1 MRTDKSRAT
10 GRRQKVEMLQ
20 FMQQKIDRLED
31 SGKKSTA
38 HNYRSTLNSFR
49 RLLGSKRVYAE
60 KMDGELMVAYEHW
73 LMEDKPEGKG
83 LLANS
88 SSFYLRHLRTIWHE
102 MQETG
107 VPELGR
113 EDIFKDVFTGTKP
126 TVKRAVP
133 AENIVHLEKVV
144 TRLPEKLEFALSM
157 FLFSYY
163 TRGMSFVDLAHLK
176 KKDIQ
181 GGVLTYVR
189 RKTGKVLHIE
199 LLPEMIMII
208 RRYASEV
215 KDSPYL
221 FPLLTK
227 DGAGYE
233 SALRLQNKR
242 LKRVAKILGLDVKL
256 TTHVARHSWATIAR
270 DKGVDIETICEAL
283 GHSSILVTRIYL
295 AELNSSVINEAN
307 RIVLKRKQGRK
318 IKLYESAR

>member
-20 FMQQKIDRLED
+20 FMLQKIDRLED

-49 RLLGSKRVYAE
+49 RFLGSKRVYAE

-83 LLANS
+83 CDAITRKAGICP
-88 SSFYLRHLRTIWHE
+88 F
-102 MQETG
+102 
-107 VPELGR
+107 
-113 EDIFKDVFTGTKP
+113 DI
-126 TVKRAVP
+126 
-133 AENIVHLEKVV
+133 
-144 TRLPEKLEFALSM
+144 S
-157 FLFSYY
+157 FSYY

-242 LKRVAKILGLDVKL
+242 LKRVAKILGLNVKL

-270 DKGVDIETICEAL
+270 DKGVDY
-283 GHSSILVTRIYL
+283 SYKFK
-295 AELNSSVINEAN
+295 INNHE
-307 RIVLKRKQGRK
+307 
-318 IKLYESAR
+318 

>member
-1 MRTDKSRAT
+1 
-10 GRRQKVEMLQ
+10 
-20 FMQQKIDRLED
+20 
-31 SGKKSTA
+31 
-38 HNYRSTLNSFR
+38 
-49 RLLGSKRVYAE
+49 
-60 KMDGELMVAYEHW
+60 
-73 LMEDKPEGKG
+73 
-83 LLANS
+83 
-88 SSFYLRHLRTIWHE
+88 
-102 MQETG
+102 
-107 VPELGR
+107 
-113 EDIFKDVFTGTKP
+113 
-126 TVKRAVP
+126 
-133 AENIVHLEKVV
+133 
-144 TRLPEKLEFALSM
+144 M

-221 FPLLTK
+221 FPLLAK

-242 LKRVAKILGLDVKL
+242 LKRVAKILGLNVKL

-295 AELNSSVINEAN
+295 AELNSSIINEAN
-307 RIVLKRKQGRK
+307 RIVLKRKQGQK

>member
-1 MRTDKSRAT
+1 METKKKSADKLRGKIVFTAY
-10 GRRQKVEMLQ
+10 
-20 FMQQKIDRLED
+20 MQEKIDRLEE
-31 SGKKSTA
+31 SGKKNTA
-38 HNYRSTLNSFR
+38 HNYRSAQHSF
-49 RLLGSKRVYAE
+49 LEFLDGRVVLIGE
-60 KMDGELMVAYEHW
+60 LDGEQMIAYEKW
-73 LMEDKPEGKG
+73 MSDKRLRE
-83 LLANS
+83 NS
-88 SSFYLRHLRTIWHE
+88 SSCYLRQLRAVWHDAVKE
-102 MQETG
+102 G
-107 VPELGR
+107 LAELWKDPFR
-113 EDIFKDVFTGTKP
+113 DVFTGMKP

-133 AENIVHLEKVV
+133 AGSINLLEEEV
-144 TRLPEKLEFALSM
+144 TRLPKKLEFALSM

-181 GGVLTYVR
+181 GGVLTYIR

-208 RRYASEV
+208 KRYASEV
-215 KDSPYL
+215 KDSSYL
-221 FPLLTK
+221 FPLLSK
-227 DGAGYE
+227 DGEGYE

-242 LKRVAKILGLDVKL
+242 LKRIATVLGLNVKL

-270 DKGVDIETICEAL
+270 DRGVDIETICEAL

-307 RIVLKRKQGRK
+307 KIVLKRKQGQK

>member
-1 MRTDKSRAT
+1 MKTDKDCVA
-10 GRRQKVEMLQ
+10 GRRQKVEVLQ

-49 RLLGSKRVYAE
+49 RFLGSRRVYAE

-102 MQETG
+102 ILETG
-107 VPELGR
+107 VPEWGR
-113 EDIFKDVFTGTKP
+113 ENIFKDVFTGTKP

-163 TRGMSFVDLAHLK
+163 TRG
-176 KKDIQ
+176 IQ

-227 DGAGYE
+227 DGVGYE

-242 LKRVAKILGLDVKL
+242 LKRIAKILGLNVKL

-295 AELNSSVINEAN
+295 AALNSSVINEAN

>member
-1 MRTDKSRAT
+1 MRTDKGRAI
-10 GRRQKVEMLQ
+10 GRRQKVEVLQ

-49 RLLGSKRVYAE
+49 RFLGGKKVYA
-60 KMDGELMVAYEHW
+60 KDMAGELMMAYEHW
-73 LMEDKPEGKG
+73 LMEDKPGGKG
-83 LLANS
+83 LNANS

-102 MQETG
+102 MMDTG
-107 VPELGR
+107 LLERGR
-113 EDIFKDVFTGTKP
+113 EDIFKDVFTGIKP

-133 AENIVHLEKVV
+133 VASIDRLEKNV
-144 TRLPEKLEFALSM
+144 TRLPKNLEFALSM

-199 LLPEMIMII
+199 LLSEMIMII
-208 RRYASEV
+208 RRYAPEV

-221 FPLLTK
+221 FPLLAK
-227 DGAGYE
+227 DGTGYE

-242 LKRVAKILGLDVKL
+242 LKRIARILGLNVKL
-256 TTHVARHSWATIAR
+256 TTHVARHSWATVAR
-270 DKGVDIETICEAL
+270 DKGVDIETICDAL

-307 RIVLKRKQGRK
+307 RIVLKRKQGQK
-318 IKLYESAR
+318 IKLYGSAG